1 MRVVFMGT
9 PGFAVG
15 TLKALLE
22 AGHDVAAVV
31 TQPDK
36 PKGRGKELLMTPVK
50 AEAVKHDIPV
60 FQPERVRKNEE
71 FLEELKK
78 LAPDVIV
85 VVAFGQLLPVS
96 VLTLPKY
103 GCVNVHASLLPM
115 YRGAAPLQW
124 VIINGEKVSGVTT
137 MQMDKGLDTGDMLLK
152 EEVAI
157 EPKET
162 YETYHDKLS
171 VVGAQLLIKTLD
183 GLEAGTITPV
193 KQEGDTCYASMI
205 DKSLGNLDFT
215 RPAVELERL
224 MRGLDP
230 APAAYS
236 FLDGKLL
243 KLFGADVVDSDKEY
257 SAQECGIITNITKN
271 TFDITTGAGV
281 LRVNEVQLEGKKRM
295 DAASFLRGCRL
306 TEGTACLLYTSPSP
320 RDVSLSRMPS
330 SA

>member
-22 AGHDVAAVV
+22 AGHEVAAVV

-71 FLEELKK
+71 FLEELKM

-271 TFDITTGAGV
+271 TFDITTGAGM

-306 TEGTACLLYTSPSP
+306 TEGTALKN
-320 RDVSLSRMPS
+320 SR
-330 SA
+330 

>member
-36 PKGRGKELLMTPVK
+36 PKGRGIELLMTPVK

-306 TEGTACLLYTSPSP
+306 TEGTALKN
-320 RDVSLSRMPS
+320 SR
-330 SA
+330 

>member
-9 PGFAVG
+9 PSFAVG

-60 FQPERVRKNEE
+60 FQPEKVRKNEE

-306 TEGTACLLYTSPSP
+306 TEGTALKN
-320 RDVSLSRMPS
+320 SR
-330 SA
+330 

>member
-103 GCVNVHASLLPM
+103 GCVNVNESLLPM

-306 TEGTACLLYTSPSP
+306 TEGTALKN
-320 RDVSLSRMPS
+320 SR
-330 SA
+330 

>member
-115 YRGAAPLQW
+115 YRGAAPLQR

-306 TEGTACLLYTSPSP
+306 TEGTALKN
-320 RDVSLSRMPS
+320 SR
-330 SA
+330 

>member
-9 PGFAVG
+9 PDFAVG

-22 AGHDVAAVV
+22 AGHEVAAVV

-85 VVAFGQLLPVS
+85 VVAFGQILPVS
-96 VLTLPKY
+96 ILTLPKY

-281 LRVNEVQLEGKKRM
+281 LRVNDVQLEGKKRM

-306 TEGTACLLYTSPSP
+306 TEGTALKN
-320 RDVSLSRMPS
+320 SR
-330 SA
+330 

>member
-22 AGHDVAAVV
+22 AGHEVAAVV

-36 PKGRGKELLMTPVK
+36 PKGRGKELFMTPVK
-50 AEAVKHDIPV
+50 AEAAKHDIPV

-85 VVAFGQLLPVS
+85 VVAFGQILPVS
-96 VLTLPKY
+96 ILTLPKY

-243 KLFGADVVDSDKEY
+243 KLFGADVVDTDKEY

-306 TEGTACLLYTSPSP
+306 TEGTALKN
-320 RDVSLSRMPS
+320 SR
-330 SA
+330 

>member
-137 MQMDKGLDTGDMLLK
+137 MQMDKGLDTGEMLLK

-306 TEGTACLLYTSPSP
+306 TEGTALKN
-320 RDVSLSRMPS
+320 SR
-330 SA
+330 

>member
-103 GCVNVHASLLPM
+103 GCVNVHASLLPV
-115 YRGAAPLQW
+115 YRVAAPLQW

-162 YETYHDKLS
+162 YETYHNKLS

-306 TEGTACLLYTSPSP
+306 TEGTALKN
-320 RDVSLSRMPS
+320 SR
-330 SA
+330 

>member
-22 AGHDVAAVV
+22 AGHEVAAVV

-50 AEAVKHDIPV
+50 VEAVKHDIPV

-306 TEGTACLLYTSPSP
+306 TEGTALKN
-320 RDVSLSRMPS
+320 SR
-330 SA
+330 

>member
-162 YETYHDKLS
+162 YETYHNKLS

-306 TEGTACLLYTSPSP
+306 TEGPALKN
-320 RDVSLSRMPS
+320 SR
-330 SA
+330 

>member
-295 DAASFLRGCRL
+295 DATSFLRGCRL
-306 TEGTACLLYTSPSP
+306 TEGTALKN
-320 RDVSLSRMPS
+320 SR
-330 SA
+330 

>member
-9 PGFAVG
+9 PSFAVG

-96 VLTLPKY
+96 VLILPKY

-257 SAQECGIITNITKN
+257 SAQECGIITNITQN

-306 TEGTACLLYTSPSP
+306 TEGTALKN
-320 RDVSLSRMPS
+320 SR
-330 SA
+330 

>member
-115 YRGAAPLQW
+115 SFRSDSEFSDHP
-124 VIINGEKVSGVTT
+124 
-137 MQMDKGLDTGDMLLK
+137 
-152 EEVAI
+152 
-157 EPKET
+157 P
-162 YETYHDKLS
+162 
-171 VVGAQLLIKTLD
+171 
-183 GLEAGTITPV
+183 
-193 KQEGDTCYASMI
+193 
-205 DKSLGNLDFT
+205 GNLTYIF
-215 RPAVELERL
+215 LFSL
-224 MRGLDP
+224 MYALI
-230 APAAYS
+230 
-236 FLDGKLL
+236 LL
-243 KLFGADVVDSDKEY
+243 LFS
-257 SAQECGIITNITKN
+257 
-271 TFDITTGAGV
+271 
-281 LRVNEVQLEGKKRM
+281 
-295 DAASFLRGCRL
+295 
-306 TEGTACLLYTSPSP
+306 
-320 RDVSLSRMPS
+320 
-330 SA
+330 

>member
-50 AEAVKHDIPV
+50 AEALKHDIPG

-306 TEGTACLLYTSPSP
+306 TEGTALKN
-320 RDVSLSRMPS
+320 SR
-330 SA
+330 

>member
-306 TEGTACLLYTSPSP
+306 TGGTALKN
-320 RDVSLSRMPS
+320 SR
-330 SA
+330 

>member
-281 LRVNEVQLEGKKRM
+281 LRVNEVQLEGKKT
-295 DAASFLRGCRL
+295 DYLKNI
-306 TEGTACLLYTSPSP
+306 
-320 RDVSLSRMPS
+320 
-330 SA
+330 

>member
-50 AEAVKHDIPV
+50 EEAVKHDIPV

-162 YETYHDKLS
+162 YETYHNKLS

-306 TEGTACLLYTSPSP
+306 TEGTALKN
-320 RDVSLSRMPS
+320 SR
-330 SA
+330 

>member
-9 PGFAVG
+9 PDFAVG
-15 TLKALLE
+15 TLRALIE

-50 AEAVKHDIPV
+50 AEAVKAGIPV
-60 FQPERVRKNEE
+60 YQPEKIRKNEE
-71 FLEELKK
+71 FLSELKK
-78 LAPDVIV
+78 LNPDVIV
-85 VVAFGQLLPVS
+85 VVAFGQILPVS
-96 VLTLPKY
+96 VLELPKY

-152 EEVAI
+152 EEVEIA
-157 EPKET
+157 PKET
-162 YETYHDKLS
+162 YETYHDKLA
-171 VVGAQLLIKTLD
+171 VVGAKLLIKTLE

-193 KQEGDTCYASMI
+193 KQEGETCYASMI

-230 APAAYS
+230 APAAYT
-236 FLDGKLL
+236 FIDGKML
-243 KLFGADVVDSDKEY
+243 KLFGADVVDADKVYGE
-257 SAQECGIITNITKN
+257 QECGKITDISKDS
-271 TFDITTGAGV
+271 FDITTGAGR
-281 LRVNEVQLEGKKRM
+281 LRVREVQLEGKKRM
-295 DAASFLRGCRL
+295 DAGSFLRGYKL
-306 TEGTACLLYTSPSP
+306 VDGALLK
-320 RDVSLSRMPS
+320 RERNQ
-330 SA
+330 

>member
-36 PKGRGKELLMTPVK
+36 PKGRGKEFLMTPVK

-243 KLFGADVVDSDKEY
+243 KLFDADVVDSDKEY

-306 TEGTACLLYTSPSP
+306 TEGTALKN
-320 RDVSLSRMPS
+320 SR
-330 SA
+330 

>member
-50 AEAVKHDIPV
+50 AEAVKHNIPV

-306 TEGTACLLYTSPSP
+306 TEGTALKN
-320 RDVSLSRMPS
+320 SR
-330 SA
+330 

>member
-22 AGHDVAAVV
+22 AGHEVAAVV

-162 YETYHDKLS
+162 YETYHNKLS

-306 TEGTACLLYTSPSP
+306 TEGTALKN
-320 RDVSLSRMPS
+320 SR
-330 SA
+330 

>member
-162 YETYHDKLS
+162 YETYHNKLS

-205 DKSLGNLDFT
+205 DKSLGNLDIT

-306 TEGTACLLYTSPSP
+306 TEGTALKN
-320 RDVSLSRMPS
+320 SR
-330 SA
+330 

>member
-22 AGHDVAAVV
+22 AGHEVAAVV

-162 YETYHDKLS
+162 YETYHNKLS

-295 DAASFLRGCRL
+295 DAASFLRGCKL
-306 TEGTACLLYTSPSP
+306 TEGTALKN
-320 RDVSLSRMPS
+320 SR
-330 SA
+330 

>member
-9 PGFAVG
+9 PSFAVG

-306 TEGTACLLYTSPSP
+306 TEGTALKN
-320 RDVSLSRMPS
+320 SR
-330 SA
+330 

>member
-31 TQPDK
+31 KQPDK
-36 PKGRGKELLMTPVK
+36 PKGRGKEFLMTPVK

-306 TEGTACLLYTSPSP
+306 TEGTALKN
-320 RDVSLSRMPS
+320 SR
-330 SA
+330 

>member
-22 AGHDVAAVV
+22 AWHDVAAVV

-162 YETYHDKLS
+162 YETYHNKLS

-306 TEGTACLLYTSPSP
+306 TEGTALKN
-320 RDVSLSRMPS
+320 SR
-330 SA
+330 

>member
-9 PGFAVG
+9 PDFAVG
-15 TLKALLE
+15 TLKELLL
-22 AGHDVAAVV
+22 AGHEVAAVV

-50 AEAVKHDIPV
+50 VEALAHGIPV
-60 FQPERVRKNEE
+60 YQPEKIRKNEE
-71 FLEELKK
+71 FLDELKRIN
-78 LAPDVIV
+78 PDVIV
-85 VVAFGQLLPVS
+85 VVAFGQILPVS

-152 EEVAI
+152 EEVEI

-162 YETYHDKLS
+162 YGSYHDKLA
-171 VVGAQLLIKTLD
+171 VVGAKLLIKTLE
-183 GLEAGTITPV
+183 GLEVGTIVPV
-193 KQEGDTCYASMI
+193 KQEGNTCYASMI

-215 RPAVELERL
+215 RPAIELERL

-230 APAAYS
+230 APAAHT
-236 FLDGKLL
+236 FIDGKML
-243 KLFGADVVDSDKEY
+243 KLFGADVVDADKEY
-257 SAQECGIITNITKN
+257 SVSECGIITNITKN
-271 TFDITTGAGV
+271 TFDITTGLGV
-281 LRVNEVQLEGKKRM
+281 LRINEVQLEGKKRM
-295 DAASFLRGCRL
+295 DAASFLRGYKL
-306 TEGTACLLYTSPSP
+306 SDGTALKMT
-320 RDVSLSRMPS
+320 R
-330 SA
+330 

>member
-36 PKGRGKELLMTPVK
+36 PKGRGKEFLMTPVK

-115 YRGAAPLQW
+115 YRGAVPLQW

-306 TEGTACLLYTSPSP
+306 TEGTALKN
-320 RDVSLSRMPS
+320 SR
-330 SA
+330 

>member
-224 MRGLDP
+224 MRGIDP

-295 DAASFLRGCRL
+295 DAASFIRGCRL
-306 TEGTACLLYTSPSP
+306 TEGTALKN
-320 RDVSLSRMPS
+320 SR
-330 SA
+330 